1 MKAQMKDGGD
11 GVVNVVPDG
20 GKIAIQLGEEV
31 RVNFATAQ
39 DIARFA
45 RHTATIFTHP
55 LQIVW
60 IVTASFKAS
69 SVPRP

>member
-1 MKAQMKDGGD
+1 
-11 GVVNVVPDG
+11 
-20 GKIAIQLGEEV
+20 LCEEV

-45 RHTATIFTHP
+45 RHAAGLIFTHP

>member
-1 MKAQMKDGGD
+1 MKDGCE
-11 GVVNVVPDG
+11 GVVNIVPDG
-20 GKIAIQLGEEV
+20 IDGKDASQLCEEV

-39 DIARFA
+39 DIARFP
-45 RHTATIFTHP
+45 RHAAGLNITHP